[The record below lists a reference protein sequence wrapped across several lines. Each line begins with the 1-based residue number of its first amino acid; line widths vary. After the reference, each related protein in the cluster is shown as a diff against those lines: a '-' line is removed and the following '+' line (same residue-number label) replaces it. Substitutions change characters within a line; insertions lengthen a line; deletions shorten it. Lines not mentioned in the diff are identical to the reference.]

1 MKNIMISGPDG
12 TGKSTIS
19 AELEKYYNDQG
30 ISVKT
35 TWLRFN
41 HYFAKLVNILGRL
54 TGKSYYEKYNWGKV
68 GYHDYKGLI
77 GYLYIFAVYF
87 DHIIFRIFLRKKHLI
102 NNSADILIIDRYIL
116 DIMADLI
123 VDTGKYELVL
133 ILFSPFAHRELKH
146 SKAFIL
152 RCDPSIVMSRRE
164 DIKDDKSYEDKRK
177 AYTFLAA
184 ELNIEELDTGV
195 LSVEEIIQIITAA

>member
-1 MKNIMISGPDG
+1 MLSGPDG

-19 AELEKYYNDQG
+19 LQLKNHFEEKKLT
-30 ISVKT
+30 VKS

-41 HYFAKLVNILGRL
+41 HYFAKLVNVIGRL
-54 TGKSYYEKYNWGKV
+54 TGKSYYEKYEWGKV
-68 GYHDYKGLI
+68 GYHEYKGLI

-87 DHIIFRIFLRKKHLI
+87 DHIIFRLFLRKKNLV
-102 NNSADILIIDRYIL
+102 NNGADVLIIDRYIF

-133 ILFSPFAHRELKH
+133 ALFSPFAKKELKS
-146 SKAFIL
+146 SKSFIL
-152 RCDPSIVMSRRE
+152 RCDPDIVMSRRE

-177 AYTFLAA
+177 AYAFLAVR
-184 ELNIEELDTGV
+184 LNIQELDTGE
-195 LSVEEIIQIITAA
+195 LSVEEIIKIITAI